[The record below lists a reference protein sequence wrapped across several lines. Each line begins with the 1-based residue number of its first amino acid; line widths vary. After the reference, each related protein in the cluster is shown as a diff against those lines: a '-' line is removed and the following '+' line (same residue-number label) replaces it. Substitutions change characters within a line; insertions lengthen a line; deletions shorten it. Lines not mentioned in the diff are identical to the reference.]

1 MTDFNDTVIRT
12 VALFA
17 GNADLT
23 RAELVEALAKQA
35 VGKMNAEA
43 ECDRLRR
50 ALQAFFDAD
59 NAWLSGNKNGE
70 WATKMARARVEARI
84 LLEGDTHD

>member
-50 ALQAFFDAD
+50 ALKDCVETWRPLLADAD
-59 NAWLSGNKNGE
+59 LTAHENPAYLTLLH
-70 WATKMARARVEARI
+70 ADMV
-84 LLEGDTHD
+84 LEGERP